1 MVKVFLKPLIVI
13 FVSVPVVLVVIGPIG
28 AIVGNY
34 LADGVNFLYN
44 KIDWLIIA
52 VLSAIM
58 PFIVMTGMHYALFP
72 ILSLIHI

>member
-44 KIDWLIIA
+44 PVFNTL
-52 VLSAIM
+52 
-58 PFIVMTGMHYALFP
+58 
-72 ILSLIHI
+72 